1 MGCEGTVWN
10 PYVGS
15 GHASVGA
22 PCARGRIYI
31 RTCPEC
37 YFHNSTITFFPTG
50 GRSASL
56 AVLLLA
62 DSVVSVIIADARK
75 DSYAF
80 GSFCFI

>member
-1 MGCEGTVWN
+1 MGCEGPVRN

-22 PCARGRIYI
+22 PCACGRIYI

-37 YFHNSTITFFPTG
+37 YFHNSTITFFPT